1 MKKVIIFCLFF
12 SLVVQAQ
19 IKVGDALPAFI
30 LTNASDNKVSS
41 TLFQHKF
48 ILIDFWASWCAPCR
62 LANKKLV
69 QLYTFI
75 DKSKIDFV
83 GISIDTNKLKWIKAI
98 EKDKLAWTNLID
110 TDGWHGKV
118 VTQFE
123 IKGIPLNILLDKN
136 GTIIAV
142 NVRGDLL
149 REKLE
154 YYLNLDNK
162 N

>member
-1 MKKVIIFCLFF
+1 MKKAIIFCLFF

-69 QLYTFI
+69 QLYTSI
-75 DKSKIDFV
+75 DKSKINFV

-98 EKDKLAWTNLID
+98 EKDKLKFTQLID
-110 TDGWHGKV
+110 PKGFDANSAMAFGVNELPSK
-118 VTQFE
+118 FLFNN
-123 IKGIPLNILLDKN
+123 KGILIAINPTNEQ
-136 GTIIAV
+136 II
-142 NVRGDLL
+142 NFL
-149 REKLE
+149 K
-154 YYLNLDNK
+154 
-162 N
+162 

>member
-69 QLYTFI
+69 QLYTSI
-75 DKSKIDFV
+75 DKSKINFV

-98 EKDKLAWTNLID
+98 EKDKLKFTQLID
-110 TDGWHGKV
+110 PKGFDANSAMAFGVNELPSK
-118 VTQFE
+118 FLFNN
-123 IKGIPLNILLDKN
+123 KGILIAINPTNEQ
-136 GTIIAV
+136 II
-142 NVRGDLL
+142 NFL
-149 REKLE
+149 K
-154 YYLNLDNK
+154 
-162 N
+162 

>member
-1 MKKVIIFCLFF
+1 MKKAIIFCLFF

-69 QLYTFI
+69 QLYTSI
-75 DKSKIDFV
+75 DKSKINFV
-83 GISIDTNKLKWIKAI
+83 GISIDTNKLKWIKAV
-98 EKDKLAWTNLID
+98 EKDKLKFMQLID
-110 TDGWHGKV
+110 SNGFDANSAIAFGVNELPSK
-118 VTQFE
+118 FLFNN
-123 IKGIPLNILLDKN
+123 KGILIAINPTNEQ
-136 GTIIAV
+136 II
-142 NVRGDLL
+142 NFL
-149 REKLE
+149 K
-154 YYLNLDNK
+154 
-162 N
+162 